1 MRYTT
6 GKWVA
11 SYRDTWSLDQTL
23 SPIIYAGLKRFHDVL
38 EQKNREGKCLGVPSE
53 YCSDCETGPTDQEV
67 QNWLDDIKKMMY
79 AFENKEPDIGLY
91 GFKLRLEQEADARE
105 SIRSSA
111 EALHS
116 IGDVDDEFL
125 ADIGE
130 VARDYTIECNNL
142 EEKARYYA
150 DCEEHERLVQEGLN
164 LFSAKFKSL
173 WW

>member
-1 MRYTT
+1 MIYKK
-6 GKWVA
+6 GKWQA
-11 SYRDTWSLDQTL
+11 SYKDTYSLDHTL

-38 EQKNREGKCLGVPSE
+38 EQKNREGGCLGVPSE
-53 YCSDCETGPTDQEV
+53 YCANPDVDVTDQEV

-91 GFKLRLEQEADARE
+91 DFNLEMVPVPGGVAKEGM
-105 SIRSSA
+105 SIP
-111 EALHS
+111 
-116 IGDVDDEFL
+116 
-125 ADIGE
+125 
-130 VARDYTIECNNL
+130 YTIECDNL

-164 LFSAKFKSL
+164 LFSLRYSSL